1 MSHSIHTLTVKQIIS
16 RVRQAFPEAPETYIM
31 SLVNDAIN
39 EIGEYSQKS
48 QSAKV
53 SIVADQMFY
62 NIGDSA
68 TDSSSEKMGI
78 NKIYRVDVMDSSG
91 DYIQIPRVLDGEPL
105 MYDITSE
112 SAIKEP
118 GD

>member
-1 MSHSIHTLTVKQIIS
+1 MAIHSLTVKQIIS